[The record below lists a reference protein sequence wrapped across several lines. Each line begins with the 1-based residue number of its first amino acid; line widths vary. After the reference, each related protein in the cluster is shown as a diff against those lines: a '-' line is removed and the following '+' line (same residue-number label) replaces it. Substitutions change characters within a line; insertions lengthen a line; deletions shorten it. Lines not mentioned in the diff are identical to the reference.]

1 MKNFSFIIPI
11 QFINQTITFL
21 NENDYQI
28 NENESDFS
36 LGFFTLILNENEI
49 PSIQDFIQEIQ
60 YH

>member
-11 QFINQTITFL
+11 QFINQTISFL